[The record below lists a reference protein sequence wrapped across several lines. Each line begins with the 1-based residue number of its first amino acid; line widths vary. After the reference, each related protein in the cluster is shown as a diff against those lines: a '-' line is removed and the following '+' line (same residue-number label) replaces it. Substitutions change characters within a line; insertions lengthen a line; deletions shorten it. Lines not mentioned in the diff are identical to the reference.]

1 VRLVFSTQAGK
12 SCENMRMK
20 SGRYRFGVFEFD
32 AESQELRRQGATVH
46 LQSQP
51 ARVLVCLIQNS
62 DRTVAREEL
71 RAAIWGNETFVDF
84 ERGLNFCI
92 SQIRS
97 ALGDDSARPIYIQ
110 TLPKRG
116 YQFIAPVEFVSSE
129 VEPRAIVAEIP
140 ATPTA
145 SRRGWLIAGA
155 AVILLGAAG
164 FAATHFWW
172 RSANA
177 SQLPIVAVVR
187 FDNETGDP
195 ETTRFSDGL
204 TDNVVERLS
213 ALSNSRY
220 EVIGNASVLRGLREG
235 RDLKAI
241 AQELHAK
248 YIVIGQIQADHDKTR
263 ILAHLIRM
271 PEQTHVWVVRA
282 DNQTLDDPMSL
293 ETEFAQRVGDQFS
306 SRLAAGII
314 RSASQPTANH

>member
-1 VRLVFSTQAGK
+1 
-12 SCENMRMK
+12 MRMK

-32 AESQELRRQGATVH
+32 AETIQLRRQGAIVH

-51 ARVLVCLIQNS
+51 ARVLACLIQNS
-62 DRTVAREEL
+62 DRTVTREEL
-71 RAAIWGNETFVDF
+71 RTAIWGNETFVDF

-116 YQFIAPVEFVSSE
+116 YQFVAPVEFVSRE
-129 VEPRAIVAEIP
+129 IEPQVIP
-140 ATPTA
+140 ANIQHTPTA

-164 FAATHFWW
+164 LAAARFWW

-187 FDNETGDP
+187 FDNETGNP

-213 ALSNSRY
+213 ALSNGKY

-235 RDLKAI
+235 RDLKTI
-241 AQELHAK
+241 AEGLHAK

-282 DNQTLDDPMSL
+282 DGQTLDDPLNL
-293 ETEFAQRVGDQFS
+293 ETQLAQRIGEQFS
-306 SRLAAGII
+306 SRLAADLA
-314 RSASQPTANH
+314 RVASQPTATH

>member
-1 VRLVFSTQAGK
+1 MAK
-12 SCENMRMK
+12 SCENTRMNP
-20 SGRYRFGVFEFD
+20 GFYRFGQFQFD
-32 AESQELRRQGATVH
+32 GETLELRRQGAIVH
-46 LQSQP
+46 LQTQP
-51 ARVLVCLIQNS
+51 ARVLACLIQNS
-62 DRTVAREEL
+62 DRTVTREEL

-129 VEPRAIVAEIP
+129 IDSPERQVQIS

-145 SRRGWLIAGA
+145 NRRGWLIAGVA
-155 AVILLGAAG
+155 AIVLCGAG
-164 FAATHFWW
+164 FVAAHFWW

-177 SQLPIVAVVR
+177 SQLPILAVVR
-187 FDNETGDP
+187 FDNETGNR

-204 TDNVVERLS
+204 TDNVVERLT
-213 ALSNSRY
+213 AMSNGKY
-220 EVIGNASVLRGLREG
+220 EVIGNARVLRESRDG

-248 YIVIGQIQADHDKTR
+248 YIVMGQIQADRDKTR

-271 PEQTHVWVVRA
+271 PEQTHLWVMRA
-282 DNQTLDDPMSL
+282 DGQTLDDPLNL
-293 ETEFAQRVGDQFS
+293 EAVLAQRIGDQFS
-306 SRLAAGII
+306 SRLATDIA
-314 RSASQPTANH
+314 RAASQPTANH

>member
-1 VRLVFSTQAGK
+1 MQMNSAF
-12 SCENMRMK
+12 
-20 SGRYRFGVFEFD
+20 YRFGVFEFD
-32 AESQELRRQGATVH
+32 AGTMELRRQGAIVH

-51 ARVLVCLIQNS
+51 ARVLACLIQNS
-62 DRTVAREEL
+62 DRTVTREEL
-71 RAAIWGNETFVDF
+71 HAAIWGNETFVDF

-116 YQFIAPVEFVSSE
+116 YQFIAPVEFVSRE
-129 VEPRAIVAEIP
+129 IEPKEFPAEIP
-140 ATPTA
+140 PPPPKA
-145 SRRGWLIAGA
+145 SRRGWLIAA
-155 AVILLGAAG
+155 VAVILLGAAG
-164 FAATHFWW
+164 FAAAHFWW

-187 FDNETGDP
+187 FDNETGNP
-195 ETTRFSDGL
+195 ETTRFSDAL
-204 TDNVVERLS
+204 TDNVVERLT
-213 ALSNSRY
+213 ALGSGTY
-220 EVIGNASVLRGLREG
+220 EVVGNARVLRESRDG
-235 RDLKAI
+235 RDLSAI

-282 DNQTLDDPMSL
+282 DGQTLDDPLNL
-293 ETEFAQRVGDQFS
+293 ETHHW
-306 SRLAAGII
+306 
-314 RSASQPTANH
+314 RSASGNNSPAG

>member
-1 VRLVFSTQAGK
+1 
-12 SCENMRMK
+12 MD

-32 AESQELRRQGATVH
+32 SEALELRRQGAIVH

-51 ARVLVCLIQNS
+51 ARVLACLIQNS
-62 DRTVAREEL
+62 DRTVTREEL

-116 YQFIAPVEFVSSE
+116 YQFVAPVEFVA
-129 VEPRAIVAEIP
+129 REIAPQENP
-140 ATPTA
+140 AKIPKAPVA
-145 SRRGWLIAGA
+145 SRRGWIIAGA
-155 AVILLGAAG
+155 AVILLSVAG
-164 FAATHFWW
+164 FAVAHFW
-172 RSANA
+172 RHGANA
-177 SQLPIVAVVR
+177 KGLPIVAVVR

-195 ETTRFSDGL
+195 GTTRFSDGL

-220 EVIGNASVLRGLREG
+220 EVIGNARILRGPREE
-235 RDLKAI
+235 RDLNAI
-241 AQELHAK
+241 ARELHAK
-248 YIVIGQIQADHDKTR
+248 YIVIGQIQSDHDSSR

-282 DNQTLDDPMSL
+282 DHQALDNPLAL
-293 ETEFAQRVGDQFS
+293 ETELAQRIGDQFS
-306 SRLAAGII
+306 SRVVADAVQ
-314 RSASQPTANH
+314 SASHPTASH

>member
-1 VRLVFSTQAGK
+1 MAE
-12 SCENMRMK
+12 SCENVRMK

-32 AESQELRRQGATVH
+32 AETQELRRQGAIVH

-51 ARVLVCLIQNS
+51 ARVLACLIENS
-62 DRTVAREEL
+62 DRTVTREEL

-97 ALGDDSARPIYIQ
+97 ALGDDSARPIYVQ

-116 YQFIAPVEFVSSE
+116 YQFIAPVEFIARE
-129 VEPRAIVAEIP
+129 IVPQEKLPKIP
-140 ATPTA
+140 TTPFA
-145 SRRGWLIAGA
+145 SRRGWIIAGA
-155 AVILLGAAG
+155 AVILLSVAG
-164 FAATHFWW
+164 FATAHFWHH
-172 RSANA
+172 SANA
-177 SQLPIVAVVR
+177 KGLPIVAVVR

-195 ETTRFSDGL
+195 ATTRFSDGL

-220 EVIGNASVLRGLREG
+220 EVIGNARILRGPREE
-235 RDLKAI
+235 RDLNVI

-248 YIVIGQIQADHDKTR
+248 YIVLGQIQSDHDSTR

-271 PEQTHVWVVRA
+271 PEQVHVWVVRA
-282 DNQTLDDPMSL
+282 DHQALDNPLAL
-293 ETEFAQRVGDQFS
+293 ETELAQRIGDQFS
-306 SRLAAGII
+306 SRVVADAAQ
-314 RSASQPTANH
+314 SASHPAASH